1 MENLE
6 DEVERLRHL
15 VNHYKAGL
23 LLIYENAPPSKI
35 WLIADRTLH
44 GKFNEEIDMAEGGRI
59 KIDVIERME
68 SAIKQRTCLW
78 ESDIKL
84 AIDEIIE
91 LRKQVQELKDNAHLK
106 KLNKIKEVE

>member
-1 MENLE
+1 MEN
-6 DEVERLRHL
+6 
-15 VNHYKAGL
+15 K
-23 LLIYENAPPSKI
+23 P
-35 WLIADRTLH
+35 
-44 GKFNEEIDMAEGGRI
+44 

-84 AIDEIIE
+84 AIEEILNLRSE
-91 LRKQVQELKDNAHLK
+91 LQQYKDNAHIK